1 MKSIVDRVTR
11 KLNYVMSYRSAE
23 LDEKDLMMPN
33 EYGYSG
39 TQFIT
44 MSRVFDICSFRNG
57 GELNWHTE
65 FYEHESSRRLSMEQ
79 KREMNSSFIQFISQM
94 DNEGLDLVRH
104 PLICN
109 RDPITLLN
117 GTHRLSYYILS
128 NEKKT
133 IKLEL
138 RYDEIYFPIK
148 GEEWLRK
155 IGISEGKIRK
165 LKTGLDQYNSKI
177 PYRIIFAV
185 NDFLEKSH
193 IDEIKNKLQ
202 GKIEDITFIDKS
214 IFPYNKKW
222 ERVVTKAT
230 FSYVYLYTI
239 TLLCQSLY
247 WCDKDKIIK
256 SRIIDVLKNEV
267 SRKEKK
273 IIIIAHTVNE
283 SKKIMEKLYV

>member
-1 MKSIVDRVTR
+1 M
-11 KLNYVMSYRSAE
+11 
-23 LDEKDLMMPN
+23 
-33 EYGYSG
+33 
-39 TQFIT
+39 
-44 MSRVFDICSFRNG
+44 
-57 GELNWHTE
+57 
-65 FYEHESSRRLSMEQ
+65 
-79 KREMNSSFIQFISQM
+79 
-94 DNEGLDLVRH
+94 
-104 PLICN
+104 
-109 RDPITLLN
+109 
-117 GTHRLSYYILS
+117 
-128 NEKKT
+128 
-133 IKLEL
+133 